1 MSVKY
6 QMPTRIRL
14 VRSSWR
20 EQAPDQVFGGVSLA
34 QFEEISDRS
43 LETRQEIQR
52 LERATEAARVARDK
66 ADEETARML
75 ELVVDGVK
83 GTPGFGQDCALYR
96 AFGYVRKSERKTGLT
111 RKKKGETAKA
121 EESAPLAP
129 PSNAA

>member
-1 MSVKY
+1 
-6 QMPTRIRL
+6 
-14 VRSSWR
+14 
-20 EQAPDQVFGGVSLA
+20 A
-34 QFEEISDRS
+34 
-43 LETRQEIQR
+43 TRQELQR

-66 ADEETARML
+66 ADEETARLL
-75 ELVVDGVK
+75 EFVVDGVK

-111 RKKKGETAKA
+111 RKKKDEAAKA